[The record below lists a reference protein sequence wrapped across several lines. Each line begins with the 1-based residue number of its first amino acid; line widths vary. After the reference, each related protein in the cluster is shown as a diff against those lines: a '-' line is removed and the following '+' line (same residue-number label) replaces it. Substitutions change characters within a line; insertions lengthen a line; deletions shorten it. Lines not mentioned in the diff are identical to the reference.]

1 MWHNIQLILIIS
13 LPAFMLFKIL
23 NMKFKSGKLILRIDS
38 GKRIIAFN
46 IFITILWITLMICHF
61 RDYTQFKNLP
71 GEYAYYKSQILNDIF
86 WIEAMVIYILSAVR
100 CSEIRE
106 NGICRFYNFYR
117 WDRLIEWKWLDENN
131 IQLRITTFLK
141 LSYRFQ
147 LSVSE
152 HSKCSI
158 DEILNK
164 YIR

>member
-1 MWHNIQLILIIS
+1 
-13 LPAFMLFKIL
+13 MLFKVL
-23 NMKFKSGKLILRIDS
+23 YMKFKSGKLILKIDS
-38 GKRIIAFN
+38 GTMIIAFS
-46 IFITILWITLMICHF
+46 IFVTILLFALIICHF
-61 RDYTQFKNLP
+61 RDYTRFKNLQ

-86 WIEAMVIYILSAVR
+86 WIEAMAIYILGAVR

-106 NGICRFYNFYR
+106 NGICYFHVFYR
-117 WDRLIEWKWLDENN
+117 WDRIKGWRWLDENN
-131 IQLRITTFLK
+131 IQLRITTFFE
-141 LSYRFQ
+141 SSRWFQ